1 MKKSKSLNKKNLRLD
16 MIPSADEP
24 QILTKNTKVK
34 NLNMEDDQKF
44 YIKTIK
50 IYDQAMNKIDE
61 ILVEQIEYVTL
72 KKF

>member
-1 MKKSKSLNKKNLRLD
+1 

>member
-1 MKKSKSLNKKNLRLD
+1 

-24 QILTKNTKVK
+24 QILSKNTKVK
-34 NLNMEDDQKF
+34 NLNMEDVQKF

>member
-1 MKKSKSLNKKNLRLD
+1 

-24 QILTKNTKVK
+24 QILSKNTKVK